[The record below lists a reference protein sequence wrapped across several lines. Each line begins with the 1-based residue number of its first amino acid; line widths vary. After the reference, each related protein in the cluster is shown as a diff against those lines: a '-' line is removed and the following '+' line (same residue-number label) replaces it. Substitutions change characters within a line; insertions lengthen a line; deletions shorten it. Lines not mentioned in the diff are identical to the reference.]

1 MAEDRP
7 LQEWLSVE
15 PLVYHESG
23 RYTGLP
29 RYIPIGKPIYETGTG
44 RLLGRRHQYP
54 EFYDKWGFPHRFGR
68 QFGPPP
74 NANANAPPFME
85 YEQPPAH
92 SLIPQRTY
100 TCQNPGCAYHGK
112 TKSAL
117 ELHRRKYHIGGRR
130 RKTRRARTTKRIRS

>member
-44 RLLGRRHQYP
+44 RLVGRRHQYP
-54 EFYDKWGFPHRFGR
+54 EFYDKWGFPLRFGR

-85 YEQPPAH
+85 NVPTPAH
-92 SLIPQRTY
+92 SLIPQKTY
-100 TCQNPGCAYHGK
+100 ACQNPGCAYHGK
-112 TKSAL
+112 TRSAL
-117 ELHRRKYHIGGRR
+117 ERHARSHNGGRR
-130 RKTRRARTTKRIRS
+130 RKTRRARNV